1 MLAFFFVLHVYIRP
15 YKYTIQNVIEA
26 VVLLDYTLLLIFR
39 FPQTLLDTLEQ
50 YSGTSIP
57 STYESNLPP
66 SDSITYF
73 FLPFFYLPV
82 FIGAGVCV
90 TWIVYKTW

>member
-15 YKYTIQNVIEA
+15 YKYAIQNVIESI
-26 VVLLDYTLLLIFR
+26 VLLDYTVLLIFR
-39 FPQTLLDTLEQ
+39 FPQTLLDSLER

-57 STYESNLPP
+57 STYESGLPP
-66 SDSITYF
+66 NDSITYF

-82 FIGAGVCV
+82 VIGAGVCV